1 MIRRL
6 ILVITILSVL
16 GSAAAAVE
24 WYRSSASGIPGK
36 QLRGTAG
43 PDSDG
48 WSLSIEYFEDREVRS
63 LFLNGAR
70 HSSLVFFRS
79 GGRLTARE
87 ELNADGGTISR
98 VEYAYD
104 SDGNPRAIY
113 IAVGSE
119 SSGYSHVEANTEI
132 NADGVVRRHSEGTNG
147 SWRVTDLNSSGRPL
161 NRTTLEAGIVLEE
174 SIWNRNDDGSLN
186 EEIHQSG
193 DEVRRSRYD
202 SGGRLLEETTTRSN
216 TVVLLRSYTWSGE
229 NLTRVEERGEGRIV
243 VREMKWSGDQMIA
256 ESRTVDGIIASRN
269 EWKSADERIET
280 LYRDG
285 LAVIRVF
292 WTDDVRRREEFLR
305 DGVIIRVREDGA

>member
-6 ILVITILSVL
+6 ILATIIISVL
-16 GSAAAAVE
+16 SAAAGAVE
-24 WYRSSASGIPGK
+24 WYNSSASGIPGRSI
-36 QLRGTAG
+36 RGTAG
-43 PDSDG
+43 PGSDG

-63 LFLNGAR
+63 LYLNGSR

-79 GGRLTARE
+79 GGRLAARE
-87 ELNADGGTISR
+87 ELDAEGGTISR
-98 VEYAYD
+98 VDYAYD
-104 SDGNPRAIY
+104 SEGNPRAIY
-113 IAVGSE
+113 IAVGNE
-119 SSGYSHVEANTEI
+119 STGYSHVEANTEI
-132 NADGVVRRHSEGTNG
+132 NADGVVRRHSEGTDG
-147 SWRVTDLNSSGRPL
+147 SWRVTDLNSAGGPL
-161 NRTTLEAGIVLEE
+161 NRTTLEAGIVVEE

-193 DEVRRSRYD
+193 DEIRRSRYD

-216 TVVLLRSYTWSGE
+216 SVVLLRSYTWSGE
-229 NLTRVEERGEGRIV
+229 NLTRVEERGEGRVV

-256 ESRTVDGIIASRN
+256 ESRTVDGIIASRI
-269 EWKSADERIET
+269 EWKSDDERIET

-305 DGVIIRVREDGA
+305 DGAIVRVREDGA